1 MYLKTKLLNS
11 MKKRLQKIGLLLLVC
26 SFFVT
31 HLTAQSVADAG
42 ARTTKTSGNKVIA
55 MTVKGK
61 ITAENGDPLVGAS
74 VVVKGTTNGAI
85 TDLDG
90 NYSLSVP
97 DGKAILVIS
106 FVGYDSKEVAVNG
119 QSEVNISLKEGG
131 ALSEVV
137 VVGYGTQKKSQL
149 TGAISSLNSRQL
161 TEMPVTNVA
170 QALQGRVAGV
180 DVAQSGSKP
189 GSTPT
194 IRVRGR
200 RSFRASNDPLYVVDG
215 VPLAGT
221 PAFVNTPA
229 YGAVGGIADATTGY
243 EDLNPNDIQSVEILK
258 DATATAIYGAR
269 GANGVVLVTTKRGS
283 LEGQRKTTVSYDTYF
298 GTSQAL
304 DKIKL
309 FTGPEFAEYIRESRR
324 AIATGSTYKDAAGV
338 PVPSG
343 KTDAFADSKL
353 FEAIEIDGIAKG
365 RTTDYQDMILQ
376 QGRQQ
381 SHSLGVQ
388 GGNDKTAFYVSGSFF
403 QDKGISYGLDYTRMS
418 LRANIDHK
426 INDRVKVGLS
436 TYGMYSI
443 RNGAN
448 LNPYSFTI
456 QQNPLARERDDAGNI
471 IFAQTSDA
479 LLTNPLSEIVPGAQV
494 DEAKKYR
501 ILNSLYTEFKLAEGL
516 TYRVNFGPD
525 MTIQR
530 AGRFT
535 GSATNALKNG
545 AATAAVQNQFAFNWV
560 VENVVNFNK
569 TYGKHGLGVTALHS
583 FQKDNFE
590 ISGMSVIGVPTES
603 QRFQNLGGATS
614 VTGVATNLIERKINS
629 VMGRV
634 NYDYDGKY
642 LLTATLRRDG
652 SSAFGINT
660 KYGNFPGI
668 ALGWNMHQEN
678 FLKNVNWLDILKLRV
693 SLGTV
698 GNQAVAPYQT
708 QALLSRTAY
717 AWGSNA
723 AFGQRP
729 GTLVNPDLKWEQST
743 TKNVGVDFSFFKGR
757 VNGSLEFYQVNTTDL
772 LLEDQLP
779 TSAGFPFVTRNVGE
793 TQNKGVELSLTTVNI
808 DKGGFKWTTDFMF
821 TKNNEQIISL
831 YNGAVDDV
839 GNKRFI
845 GKPLSAFFDI
855 KKDGIWQTTEADA
868 AKGYGSRVGQIKVN
882 DNNGRDAVTGQ
893 LTGKPDGKINADD
906 RVYLGS
912 EIPDW
917 SGGLTSRFSFKGFDF
932 SFILY
937 ARIGQMIQ
945 SGFHRNNNA
954 LAGRYQQI
962 KVDYWT
968 PNNPTNEFPQ
978 PVTNQEFPV
987 NNTALI
993 YFDGSFVK
1001 IRNINFGYTIPANV
1015 AKKVGLE
1022 SIRLFSSIQQPKIW
1036 AQYRDK
1042 YNGIDPEANEG
1053 ASLGN
1058 NITPAVSTVTF
1069 GLNVKF

>member
-1 MYLKTKLLNS
+1 
-11 MKKRLQKIGLLLLVC
+11 MKKFQLTFILLLLGVL
-26 SFFVT
+26 VGY
-31 HLTAQSVADAG
+31 AQSNISG
-42 ARTTKTSGNKVIA
+42 TITGTTG
-55 MTVKGK
+55 
-61 ITAENGDPLVGAS
+61 EPLIGAS
-74 VVVKGTTNGAI
+74 VVLKGTSNGAI

-90 NYSLSVP
+90 KYALKIPSQS
-97 DGKAILVIS
+97 GTLVVS
-106 FVGYDSKEVAVNG
+106 FVGYESQEVAIGSGSVID
-119 QSEVNISLKEGG
+119 VALAEGS
-131 ALSEVV
+131 ALNEVV
-137 VVGYGTQKKSQL
+137 VVGYGTQKKSQT
-149 TGAISSLNSRQL
+149 TGAISSINSRQL

-200 RSFRASNDPLYVVDG
+200 RSFKASNDPLYVVDG

-221 PAFVNTPA
+221 PAYVNTPGF
-229 YGAVGGIADATTGY
+229 GAVGDISGATTGY
-243 EDLNPNDIQSVEILK
+243 EDLNPNDVQSMEILK

-269 GANGVVLVTTKRGS
+269 GANGVVLITTKRGA
-283 LEGQRKTTVSYDTYF
+283 LEGQKKTTISYDSYI
-298 GTSQAL
+298 GTSDAL

-309 FTGPEFAEYIRESRR
+309 FSGPEFAEYIRESRR
-324 AIATGSTYKDAAGV
+324 GIATGSTYKDATGV

-343 KTDAFADSKL
+343 KTDIFADSKL
-353 FEAIEIDGIAKG
+353 FEAVEIDGIAQS
-365 RTTDYQDMILQ
+365 RTTDYQDMILKKGFQ
-376 QGRQQ
+376 QN
-381 SHSLGVQ
+381 HSLGIQ
-388 GGNDKTAFYVSGSFF
+388 GGNGKTAFYVSGGFF
-403 QDKGISYGLDYTRMS
+403 QDKGISEGLDYTRMS

-426 INDRVKVGLS
+426 INDRVKIGLS
-436 TYGMYSI
+436 SYVMYSI

-448 LNPYSFTI
+448 LNPYGFTI
-456 QQNPLARERDDAGNI
+456 QQNPLAKARDDNGNI

-479 LLTNPLSEIVPGAQV
+479 LLTNPLSEIIPGAQV

-501 ILNSLYTEFKLAEGL
+501 ILNSLYTEVKIMDGL

-525 MTIQR
+525 LSIQR

-535 GSATNALKNG
+535 GSATNAIKG
-545 AATAAVQNQFAFNWV
+545 GSATAATQNQFAFNWMI
-560 VENVVNFNK
+560 ENIVSYNK
-569 TYGKHGLGVTALHS
+569 SFGKHGLGVTALHS

-590 ISGMSVIGVPTES
+590 LSGLSVLGVTTET
-603 QRFQNLGGATS
+603 QGFYNLGGATS
-614 VTGVATNLIERKINS
+614 VTGAATNLIERKINS
-629 VMGRV
+629 FMGRV

-642 LLTATLRRDG
+642 LVTATIRRDG
-652 SSAFGINT
+652 ASPFGVNT
-660 KYGNFPGI
+660 KYGNFPGV
-668 ALGWNMHQEN
+668 ALGWNMHREN
-678 FLKNVNWLDILKLRV
+678 FLKNANWLDVLKLRA
-693 SLGTV
+693 SLGVV

-708 QALLSRTAY
+708 QALLGRTAY

-729 GTLVNPDLKWEQST
+729 GTLVNPDLQWEEST
-743 TKNVGVDFSFFKGR
+743 TKNIGIDFSLFKGR
-757 VNGSLEFYQVNTTDL
+757 INGSLEFYQVNTTDL
-772 LLEDQLP
+772 LLADQLP
-779 TSAGFPFVTRNVGE
+779 TSVGFPFVTRNVGE
-793 TQNKGVELSLTTVNI
+793 TQNRGIELSLSTVNL
-808 DKGGFKWTTDFMF
+808 DKGGFKWTTDIIF

-831 YNGAVDDV
+831 YNGAKDDV
-839 GNKRFI
+839 GNKWFI

-855 KKDGIWQTTEADA
+855 KKDGIWQLNEADA
-868 AKGYGSRVGQIKVN
+868 AKSYGSRVGQIKVN
-882 DNNGRDAVTGQ
+882 DNNGRGTDGQ

-917 SGGLTSRFSFKGFDF
+917 SGGLTNRFSYKGFDF

-937 ARIGQMIQ
+937 ARIGQMLQ

-1001 IRNINFGYTIPANV
+1001 LRNINFGYTLPTNLV
-1015 AKKVGLE
+1015 KKMGLE
-1022 SIRLFSSIQQPKIW
+1022 SLRLFSSIQQPKIW
-1036 AQYRDK
+1036 SDYRDK
-1042 YNGIDPEANEG
+1042 YNGVDPEVNES
-1053 ASLGN
+1053 ASTGN
-1058 NITPAVSTVTF
+1058 NVTPAIRTVTF
-1069 GLNVKF
+1069 GINVKF

>member
-1 MYLKTKLLNS
+1 MMKINKLLS
-11 MKKRLQKIGLLLLVC
+11 TLGMLLFLSVMG
-26 SFFVT
+26 F
-31 HLTAQSVADAG
+31 AQSTISG
-42 ARTTKTSGNKVIA
+42 TISSTSG
-55 MTVKGK
+55 
-61 ITAENGDPLVGAS
+61 EPLVGAS
-74 VVVKGTTNGAI
+74 VVLKGTSTGAV
-85 TDLDG
+85 TDI
-90 NYSLSVP
+90 
-97 DGKAILVIS
+97 DGKYQLSIPKGAETLVIS
-106 FVGYDSKEVAVNG
+106 YVGYEPKEVAIGGRSV
-119 QSEVNISLKEGG
+119 IDLSLAEGSS
-131 ALSEVV
+131 LNEVV
-137 VVGYGTQKKSQL
+137 VVGYGTQKKSQT
-149 TGAISSLNSRQL
+149 TGAISSLNARQL
-161 TEMPVTNVA
+161 TEMPITNVA

-229 YGAVGGIADATTGY
+229 YGAVGGISDATTGF
-243 EDLNPNDIQSVEILK
+243 EDLNPNDVQSMEILK

-269 GANGVVLVTTKRGS
+269 GANGVVLITTKRGT
-283 LEGQRKTTVSYDTYF
+283 LEGQKKTTVSYDSYI
-298 GTSQAL
+298 GASQAL

-309 FTGPEFAEYIRESRR
+309 FSGPEFAEYIRESRR

-343 KTDAFADSKL
+343 KSDPFADSKL
-353 FEAIEIDGIAKG
+353 FEAIEIDGIAKN

-376 QGRQQ
+376 RGTQQ

-388 GGNDKTAFYVSGSFF
+388 GGNEKTAFYVSGGFF

-418 LRANIDHK
+418 IRANIDHK
-426 INDRVKVGLS
+426 ITDRVKVGLS

-456 QQNPLARERDDAGNI
+456 QQNPLARERDDNGNI

-479 LLTNPLSEIVPGAQV
+479 LLTNPLSEIVPGAQE

-501 ILNSLYTEFKLAEGL
+501 ILNSLYTEVKLAEGL

-530 AGRFT
+530 AGRFV
-535 GSATNALKNG
+535 GSATNALKGG
-545 AATAAVQNQFAFNWV
+545 AATAAIQNQFAFNWV
-560 VENVVNFNK
+560 LENIVNYNK
-569 TYGKHGLGVTALHS
+569 TYGKHDFGVTALHS
-583 FQKDNFE
+583 YQKDNFE
-590 ISGMSVIGVPTES
+590 VSGLSVLGVPTETQS
-603 QRFQNLGGATS
+603 FQNLGGATS
-614 VTGVATNLIERKINS
+614 VTGASTSLIERKINS
-629 VMGRV
+629 YMGRI
-634 NYDYDGKY
+634 NYAYDGKY
-642 LLTATLRRDG
+642 LVTATMRRDG
-652 SSAFGINT
+652 ASPFGVNT

-668 ALGWNMHQEN
+668 ALGWNMHNEG
-678 FLKNVNWLDILKLRV
+678 FLKSANWLDVLKLRV
-693 SLGTV
+693 SLGVV

-729 GTLVNPDLKWEQST
+729 GTLVNPDLQWEEST

-772 LLEDQLP
+772 LLADQLP

-793 TQNKGVELSLTTVNI
+793 TQNRGVELSLTTVNV

-821 TKNNEQIISL
+821 TKNNEQILSL
-831 YNGAVDDV
+831 YNGAIDDV
-839 GNKRFI
+839 GNKWFI
-845 GKPLSAFFDI
+845 GKPLTAFFDI
-855 KKDGIWQTTEADA
+855 KKDGIWQLNEADA
-868 AKGYGSRVGQIKVN
+868 AKSYGSRPGQIKVN
-882 DNNGRDAVTGQ
+882 DNNGRDAATGQ
-893 LTGKPDGKINADD
+893 LTGKADGKINADD

-917 SGGLTSRFSFKGFDF
+917 SGGLTSRFTYKGLDF
-932 SFILY
+932 NFILY

-1001 IRNINFGYTIPANV
+1001 IRNINFGYTLPSTLTQ
-1015 AKKVGLE
+1015 KFGFE
-1022 SIRLFSSIQQPKIW
+1022 SLRFFSSIQQPKIW
-1036 AQYRDK
+1036 ASYRDK

-1058 NITPAVSTVTF
+1058 NITPAVRTVTF
-1069 GLNVKF
+1069 GLNAKF